1 MNCDEFI
8 EWVHDKFHKRLLKT
22 KNSINKTSYKKHDI
36 AFSHKQNINQYGRR
50 QGNSNFQ
57 EAL

>member
-1 MNCDEFI
+1 M
-8 EWVHDKFHKRLLKT
+8 WVHDKFHKRLLKT
-22 KNSINKTSYKKHDI
+22 KNFINKTSHKKYDI
-36 AFSHKQNINQYGRR
+36 AFSHKQNIDQYERR